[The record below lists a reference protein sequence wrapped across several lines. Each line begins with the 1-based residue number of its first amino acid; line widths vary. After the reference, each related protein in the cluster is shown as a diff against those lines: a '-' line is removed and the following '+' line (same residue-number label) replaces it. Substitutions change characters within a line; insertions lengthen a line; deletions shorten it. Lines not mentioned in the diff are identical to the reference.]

1 MLVILESILWTSLGI
16 LPVRLQLIPR
26 NLPRLL
32 GRSLYWIGVP
42 LQILVLARRSDFS
55 QTVWFPPLIT
65 LTVLLTGLGL
75 ALLILGALKQLTSAR
90 LTKKKIV
97 PASLALNLKTL
108 ERVVPQHRSDQ
119 GSFVLASMLGNTGF
133 IGIAIAPTLVSQSY
147 WSWIVL
153 YGVTHNLLGSY
164 GLGVVLASYF
174 GRSPKGDA
182 AAPATGDRSELFPNN
197 RWWIHLRDLLSVP
210 SLWAFLLGWLS
221 RDASFPSIVESA
233 IQAGV
238 HLVVPGAFLLIGMQ
252 LGKLQGIKGLQTA
265 IIPSALKMLILP
277 GLVGLSLTLLGIG
290 GDGRL
295 ALVLMSGMPTA
306 FANVILAEEYNLDRQ
321 IAASSILLSTVSLP
335 LIIPLWLALFS

>member
-1 MLVILESILWTSLGI
+1 MWVIFESVLWTSLGI
-16 LPVRLQLIPR
+16 VPVRLQLLPR

-65 LTVLLTGLGL
+65 LTALLTGLGL
-75 ALLILGALKQLTSAR
+75 ALLILGALKKLTSVWLTREIISTR
-90 LTKKKIV
+90 LFFKFKI
-97 PASLALNLKTL
+97 L
-108 ERVVPQHRSDQ
+108 EQIAPQHRSSR

-174 GRSPKGDA
+174 GRSPQSDA
-182 AAPATGDRSELFPNN
+182 PVACSQTN

-221 RDASFPSIVESA
+221 RDLSFPSIIELTIQTA
-233 IQAGV
+233 I
-238 HLVVPGAFLLIGMQ
+238 HFVVPGAFLLIGMQ
-252 LGKLQGIKGLQTA
+252 LGKLQGIQGLQTA
-265 IIPSALKMLILP
+265 VIPSTLKMLILP
-277 GLVGLSLTLLGIG
+277 GLVGLSLTLSGIG

-321 IAASSILLSTVSLP
+321 IAASSILLSTVTLP
-335 LIIPLWLALFS
+335 LIIPLWLVLFS

>member
-1 MLVILESILWTSLGI
+1 MWVILQSIFWTSLGLI
-16 LPVRLQLIPR
+16 PVRLQLIPI

-55 QTVWFPPLIT
+55 QTVWFPPLTT
-65 LTVLLTGLGL
+65 LIVLLAGLGL
-75 ALLILGALKQLTSAR
+75 ALLILGALKQLTSVW
-90 LTKKKIV
+90 LTKKQIV
-97 PASLALNLKTL
+97 PDRLSSNLKTL
-108 ERVVPQHRSDQ
+108 ERIVPQHRSGK

-133 IGIAIAPTLVSQSY
+133 IGIAIAPTLVSQPY

-174 GRSPKGDA
+174 GRSQKGDA
-182 AAPATGDRSELFPNN
+182 AALAKRDRVTLSHKN

-221 RDASFPSIVESA
+221 RDVPFPSMLESA
-233 IQAGV
+233 IQTGV
-238 HLVVPGAFLLIGMQ
+238 EFVVPGAFLLIGIQ
-252 LGKLQGIKGLQTA
+252 LGKLQGMKGLQTA
-265 IIPSALKMLILP
+265 VIPSALKMLILP

-321 IAASSILLSTVSLP
+321 IAASSILLSTVTLP